1 MSLGS
6 DQETARR
13 HTLACGRT
21 RQSPPSAR
29 AGRATMPRRHRRIQ
43 PRPEP
48 LVNETLYLCGC
59 PSATEADP
67 ALARRRS

>member
-1 MSLGS
+1 
-6 DQETARR
+6 
-13 HTLACGRT
+13 
-21 RQSPPSAR
+21 
-29 AGRATMPRRHRRIQ
+29 MPRRHRRIQ